1 MREKTKKK
9 VKHKKKKKQ
18 SKEWESNWIQKLNE
32 TKCLGM
38 NLKKKTLKS
47 IESKTINKKNKN

>member
-1 MREKTKKK
+1 MMREKKR
-9 VKHKKKKKQ
+9 VKHKKKKQ

-38 NLKKKTLKS
+38 NFFKKT
-47 IESKTINKKNKN
+47 

>member
-1 MREKTKKK
+1 MMREKKEGKKQ
-9 VKHKKKKKQ
+9 KKKKQ

-38 NLKKKTLKS
+38 NLKK
-47 IESKTINKKNKN
+47 NFKKY

>member
-1 MREKTKKK
+1 MREKTKKR
-9 VKHKKKKKQ
+9 VKHKKKQ

-38 NLKKKTLKS
+38 NLKKKKL
-47 IESKTINKKNKN
+47 